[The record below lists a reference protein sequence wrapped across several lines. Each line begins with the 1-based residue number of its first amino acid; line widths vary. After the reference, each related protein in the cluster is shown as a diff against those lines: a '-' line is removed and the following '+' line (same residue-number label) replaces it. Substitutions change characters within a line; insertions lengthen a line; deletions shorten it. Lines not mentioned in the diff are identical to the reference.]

1 MGRTRP
7 DTHESWYYKEQGHQ
21 PHVHHRL
28 YHIFRR
34 CAPNASHGVESSYER
49 VSETAVEAPGCFASF
64 TCFRL
69 SFRRRRARVFKAVEP
84 SEFPL
89 VSKSILAT
97 AVSNPSYCRCRT
109 CEDKQTMTGVRVL
122 SVCCLAL
129 PTNMSSAPRI
139 CVQHL
144 KALRLCSTSYR
155 IVIRSTAPCPFLLVN
170 SVLLVKKA
178 KTYDNSDMLTFRW
191 RGVRKSSPVLQG
203 SLGVPTNYSL
213 HPCVHLTR
221 KIGST
226 SRVMPAR
233 DLRSHCYDHLL

>member
-1 MGRTRP
+1 MFRLV
-7 DTHESWYYKEQGHQ
+7 HLFSAFLSKEA
-21 PHVHHRL
+21 
-28 YHIFRR
+28 
-34 CAPNASHGVESSYER
+34 CAGFQSCGAQR
-49 VSETAVEAPGCFASF
+49 VSLGLQVHTRYRRFQSVILSLQDLRGQANHDRGTRSF
-64 TCFRL
+64 
-69 SFRRRRARVFKAVEP
+69 
-84 SEFPL
+84 
-89 VSKSILAT
+89 
-97 AVSNPSYCRCRT
+97 
-109 CEDKQTMTGVRVL
+109 
-122 SVCCLAL
+122 CLL
-129 PTNMSSAPRI
+129 LGSTDNMSSAPRI

-170 SVLLVKKA
+170 SVPLVKKA